1 MVLVCFYFCF
11 PPRATACGTRVRYWV
26 RAIAGSVGRRRRSSS
41 AGSICISMRRI
52 SIPVS
57 PATAA
62 TVFSCVASRKT
73 GRSAFE
79 CWRELPQQVTGRRH
93 PNVAGLCAVA
103 ASGGETSSVEL
114 QPAAWGGGELR
125 DPKGR
130 RSSAQFSAPFYW
142 FRAARSGDGPK
153 AQRASPATLR
163 VAKTRPFCKIRPRR
177 ALLKQFAASG
187 ECNEPCRVCSPPPAG
202 AADCAAQRAASV
214 QPNSPPRVHPTA
226 APLSLRR
233 FFARLARFIYIRL
246 TAEVVE
252 SLL

>member
-1 MVLVCFYFCF
+1 MCFYFCF

-187 ECNEPCRVCSPPPAG
+187 ECNEPCRVAVRHSGWRRTARLKEPQEHSPKHCPVSAPLRLRFRSAVFSRALRDSFYFGSPPK
-202 AADCAAQRAASV
+202 
-214 QPNSPPRVHPTA
+214 
-226 APLSLRR
+226 
-233 FFARLARFIYIRL
+233 
-246 TAEVVE
+246 
-252 SLL
+252 